1 MTLTGWIILGAFS
14 ALIIAVVVHDAS
26 KPKRH
31 RPLAK
36 RQPRPSATKHPKK
49 PELGLEAV
57 DHELVEKVQ
66 KENKRLQD
74 LNGRGIPGLK
84 R

>member
-1 MTLTGWIILGAFS
+1 MTLTGWIILGAFA

-66 KENKRLQD
+66 KENKRLQE
-74 LNGRGIPGLK
+74 LNQRES
-84 R
+84 RD

>member
-1 MTLTGWIILGAFS
+1 MTLTGWIILGAFA
-14 ALIIAVVVHDAS
+14 ALIVAVVVHDTS
-26 KPKRH
+26 KPRRH

-36 RQPRPSATKHPKK
+36 RQPGLSATKHPNK

-66 KENKRLQD
+66 KENKRLQG

>member
-1 MTLTGWIILGAFS
+1 MTLTGWIILGAFA
-14 ALIIAVVVHDAS
+14 ALIVAVVVHDTS

-36 RQPRPSATKHPKK
+36 RQPGLSATKHPKK